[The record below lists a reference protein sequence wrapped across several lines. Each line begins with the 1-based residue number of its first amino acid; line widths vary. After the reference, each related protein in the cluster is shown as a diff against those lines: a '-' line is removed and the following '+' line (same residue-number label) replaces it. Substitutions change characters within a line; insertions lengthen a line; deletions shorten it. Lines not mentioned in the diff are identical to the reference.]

1 MKRKSINILRT
12 NHVFDQTKKF
22 IQHAKMDF
30 FLAKHFLAEDLML
43 MEKRFFYSYKP
54 FPVLSPN

>member
-1 MKRKSINILRT
+1 MQKWT
-12 NHVFDQTKKF
+12 
-22 IQHAKMDF
+22 F
-30 FLAKHFLAEDLML
+30 FLAKHFLAEDLTL